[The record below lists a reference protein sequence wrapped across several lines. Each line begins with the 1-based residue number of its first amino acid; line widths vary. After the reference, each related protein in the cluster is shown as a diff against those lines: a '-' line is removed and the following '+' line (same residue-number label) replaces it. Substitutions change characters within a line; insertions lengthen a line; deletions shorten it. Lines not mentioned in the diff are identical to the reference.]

1 MMFSS
6 TKSVLIPL
14 ALHIAL
20 HAASSTAQ
28 LVVDWSSYP
37 GGAVNCLNGA
47 QSSAKCPSDTVAN
60 FNGCVCKN
68 GNGFLQSAA
77 TCLGSSDPGDVAGV
91 YNTLNTNCGGTGDPL
106 NINLAQWNSWASP
119 APGSTT
125 PAGGTTAPPVT
136 IVTQAPAT
144 ETLTA
149 GLSNTVIS
157 TVTLQSSAGGSAK
170 VSVITLTP
178 GQSTTIPGIITVA
191 GSVATS
197 TAGASSSSSG
207 SKLGVGAI
215 AGIAVG
221 GAVVIAVVGL
231 IAVLLMR
238 RRGPSNQ
245 PTTSSPAFAAA
256 AVPPAAPMSDA
267 GMGPSPGMAQV
278 EPYKDRPVSS
288 IPSTAASPDPTKQG
302 PYAAPSPQMQQY
314 GQPQQG
320 YPQYPPGQYPPGQYP
335 QGQYPQE
342 SPMQGYGQPQYA
354 GPTYGAAPVPYGAQP
369 PQQYVPHPGQQYS
382 ELHSEPA
389 QGTERVEL
397 PGGPQ

>member
-1 MMFSS
+1 MFSS

-37 GGAVNCLNGA
+37 ANAVNCLNGA

-68 GNGFLQSAA
+68 QKGFLQDAA
-77 TCLGSSDPGDVAGV
+77 TCLGSGDPGDVAGV
-91 YNTLNTNCGGTGDPL
+91 YNQLNTNCGGTGDPL

-125 PAGGTTAPPVT
+125 PAGPTT
-136 IVTQAPAT
+136 TQAPTT

-178 GQSTTIPGIITVA
+178 GQSTTIPGIITVT
-191 GSVATS
+191 GSAATS
-197 TAGASSSSSG
+197 TAGASSSSG

-245 PTTSSPAFAAA
+245 PAAPAPAFAAA
-256 AVPPAAPMSDA
+256 AVPPAAPRSDA

-288 IPSTAASPDPTKQG
+288 IPSTAASPDPTKRGSAFDTPQSA
-302 PYAAPSPQMQQY
+302 YAVPSPQMQQY

-320 YPQYPPGQYPPGQYP
+320 YPQYPPGQYP
-335 QGQYPQE
+335 QGQYPE
-342 SPMQGYGQPQYA
+342 GAPMQGYAQPQYP
-354 GPTYGAAPVPYGAQP
+354 GPAYGAAPVPYGAQP